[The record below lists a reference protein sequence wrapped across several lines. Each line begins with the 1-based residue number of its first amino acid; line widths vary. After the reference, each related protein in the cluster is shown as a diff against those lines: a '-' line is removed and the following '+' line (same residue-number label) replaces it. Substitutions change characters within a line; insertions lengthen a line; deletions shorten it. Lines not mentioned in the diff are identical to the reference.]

1 MHDDRAVSATRE
13 RIPAS
18 GKALR
23 LTATV
28 VFGGLLLAGTLIGE
42 DDAFPFGPFR
52 MYATTDSLD
61 APVRSTRMEAIDSTS
76 RRFAL
81 RDSHVGLRR
90 AEIEGQ
96 MKRFEREPEAMGGI
110 AAAYHHR
117 HPLRPRLT
125 RIEIITRHFELA
137 DGRPTGKHHD
147 TVELVWSEEAVL
159 P

>member
-1 MHDDRAVSATRE
+1 MHSDRGTNATRE
-13 RIPAS
+13 SVSAKGWAVRMA
-18 GKALR
+18 A
-23 LTATV
+23 TAV
-28 VFGGLLLAGTLIGE
+28 VGGLLIAGTLVGE

-81 RDSHVGLRR
+81 RDTHVGLRR

-96 MKRFEREPEAMGGI
+96 LKRFKRKPGAMGGI

-117 HPLRPRLT
+117 HPQRPRLT
-125 RIEIITRHFELA
+125 RIEIVTRHFELA
-137 DGRPTGKHHD
+137 DGRPTGKYRD
-147 TVELVWSEEAVL
+147 AIDVAWSEEAVQ